1 MLILLRK
8 NDAQLISITNWKIVG
23 EKTTPGYEVNRKIGT
38 SQQRYKNDSS
48 NLGK

>member
-23 EKTTPGYEVNRKIGT
+23 EKNDTWIRSQPKDRYEPTT
-38 SQQRYKNDSS
+38 
-48 NLGK
+48 L